1 MYGYCIECG
10 NRGGMYRIRPGMDT
24 CVVCLERLKAEHK
37 SADISKRVW
46 CERTIR
52 MAETLTPEDRHVII
66 ETFGKIYMNDNSISW
81 KMKEQTH
88 EEWAKEFRSMVM
100 RDSTR
105 RDRNKLDR
113 FIHAYVGELRNRPEV
128 V

>member
-1 MYGYCIECG
+1 MYGHCIECG
-10 NRGGMYRIRPGMDT
+10 NRGGMFRIRPGMDT
-24 CVVCLERLKAEHK
+24 CVICLERLKAEHK
-37 SADISKRVW
+37 DAEEHKTEW

-52 MAETLTPEDRHVII
+52 MAETLRPQDRHVII
-66 ETFGKIYMNDNSISW
+66 ETFGKIYMDDNSISW

-105 RDRNKLDR
+105 SDRNKLDR
-113 FIHAYVGELRNRPEV
+113 FIHAYVGELRYLEEMI
-128 V
+128 